1 VVRRHFDAVLFD
13 FGDTLFYR
21 AGGPA
26 RLVELAEAAGVDVSH
41 DGAQAIWDQV
51 QLEAR
56 TPEAMAKGRDLSR
69 EAHDREWLAL
79 YSAFDALG
87 PGLGAAM
94 YEHEMSPGGWVPFP
108 DTRPTLE
115 ALRAAGVKIGVVSN
129 AGWDVRIQFVA
140 AGIHDLV
147 DAYALSYEVG
157 VIKPDPELFRRPC
170 QELGVEPGRVVMVG
184 DTPIPDGGAVA
195 AGIATYLLPLAM
207 PDGPRGIGAVVR
219 LVGAGTGTVAAS

>member
-1 VVRRHFDAVLFD
+1 MPHFDAVLFD

-26 RLVELAEAAGVDVSH
+26 RLVELSRDAGADVSH
-41 DGAQAIWDQV
+41 DVARALWDQV

-79 YSAFDALG
+79 YAAFDELG

-94 YEHEMSPGGWVPFP
+94 YEHEMSPGGWATFT

-115 ALRAAGVKIGVVSN
+115 VLRDAGVKIGVVSN

-140 AGIHDLV
+140 AGIHELV
-147 DAYALSYEVG
+147 DAYALSCEVG
-157 VIKPDPELFRRPC
+157 VIKPDPELFLRPC
-170 QELGVEPGRVVMVG
+170 RELGVEPSCALMVG
-184 DTPIPDGGAVA
+184 DTPIPDGGALG
-195 AGIATYLLPLAM
+195 AGMATYLLPPAP
-207 PDGPRGIGAVVR
+207 PDGPRGLSAVLR
-219 LVGAGTGTVAAS
+219 LVLG

>member
-1 VVRRHFDAVLFD
+1 VKYFDAVLFD

-26 RLVELAEAAGVDVSH
+26 RLVELARAAGTDVSP
-41 DGAQAIWDQV
+41 DTAQDLWDQV
-51 QLEAR
+51 QLDAR

-79 YSAFDALG
+79 YAVFDHLG
-87 PGLGAAM
+87 AGVGAAM
-94 YEHEMSPGGWVPFP
+94 YEHEMSPGGWLPFT

-115 ALRAAGVKIGVVSN
+115 ALRGAGVKIGVVSN

-140 AGIHDLV
+140 AGIHELV
-147 DAYALSYEVG
+147 DTYSLSYEVG
-157 VIKPDPELFRRPC
+157 VIKPDPELFLRPC
-170 QELGVEPGRVVMVG
+170 RALGVDPGRMVMVG

-195 AGIATYLLPLAM
+195 AGIATYLLPLA
-207 PDGPRGIGAVVR
+207 PPGGPRGLDAVIRLAVGGA
-219 LVGAGTGTVAAS
+219 GTVAAP